1 MQPKPVRLLFTT
13 VLAGLS
19 LFAACGSA
27 AAQGFPSSTVKIIVP
42 NPAGG
47 TADALPRIIG
57 DALSSVWKQP
67 VVIENRPGAAGNV
80 GAEAFSRAPA
90 DGYTLLASPPTT
102 LAINQSLYKKL
113 NYDPTKFKPI
123 TILGSSPNVLIVSPK
138 LGVSTVKELI
148 EKAKADPGG
157 IAYGSQGIGATSH
170 LTTAL
175 FETMAG
181 VKFNHVPYRGTAPAM
196 NDLLGGHI
204 LFMFDN
210 LSSSLPQ
217 HQAGTLKILAVCT
230 PERSPY
236 LPDVPTMSEAALPGF
251 VSFAWFGLGGAAG
264 YARRDRRQDQQG
276 RRRCAC
282 RAKTCARNSWPTAPS
297 PSATP
302 AGDGG
307 VPRARAG
314 AVGRR
319 HREGQT
325 QGSRVGRGPE
335 GLSAGSPS
343 PLSRANQTRPIAALT
358 DSSDPQR
365 TPSSRNTRALVA
377 PSRNGANLPRKGD
390 RVARLHR

>member
-1 MQPKPVRLLFTT
+1 VRQSSHARLLIAAAAT
-13 VLAGLS
+13 GLS
-19 LFAACGSA
+19 LLPVSA
-27 AAQGFPSSTVKIIVP
+27 PASADSFPSSTVKIIVP

-57 DALSSVWKQP
+57 DALSSVWKQA

-80 GAEAFSRAPA
+80 GAESFSRAPA

-113 NYDPTKFKPI
+113 GYDPTKFKPI
-123 TILGSSPNVLIVSPK
+123 TILGSSPNVLIVNPK

-181 VKFNHVPYRGTAPAM
+181 VKFNHVAYRGTAPAM

-217 HQAGTLKILAVCT
+217 HHAGALKIIAVCT
-230 PERSPY
+230 PERLPH

-251 VSFAWFGLGGAAG
+251 TSIAWFGLVAPPETPDEIVAKINRDVAGVLKTEEVRKKFATHGAEPIG
-264 YARRDRRQDQQG
+264 NTPQEM
-276 RRRCAC
+276 
-282 RAKTCARNSWPTAPS
+282 
-297 PSATP
+297 ATFLE
-302 AGDGG
+302 
-307 VPRARAG
+307 
-314 AVGRR
+314 
-319 HREGQT
+319 RE
-325 QGSRVGRGPE
+325 
-335 GLSAGSPS
+335 
-343 PLSRANQTRPIAALT
+343 
-358 DSSDPQR
+358 
-365 TPSSRNTRALVA
+365 RALWGSVIDKA
-377 PSRNGANLPRKGD
+377 KLKAE
-390 RVARLHR
+390 